1 MFADFWVWIMD
12 VQNSQIVA
20 LLIFFSVFMGILFYV
35 FASRKRGARLE
46 TYRYTPFL
54 DEDDADRRVQTAEA
68 AQLKG
73 EK

>member
-1 MFADFWVWIMD
+1 MD

-54 DEDDADRRVQTAEA
+54 DEDEADRRVRAAETS
-68 AQLKG
+68 QLKG